1 MTLLRTLAY
10 RSIPILIALL
20 WLGSCSPATPGV
32 AIQAPEV
39 PAQEPVTM
47 AKAPAASVYTPRS
60 TITSL
65 TMEGYKKEFALRIVH
80 DNPEVFHDALPKVLK
95 SIVVLDVT
103 IDRDGRLTN
112 VFVTRSNGYKN
123 LENIALKNVRRGAP
137 YAAPLGLARRGD
149 GSLNFM
155 ETFLFRDDGRF
166 QVRSLAGIQ

>member
-1 MTLLRTLAY
+1 MHRRLL
-10 RSIPILIALL
+10 PFGFVALL
-20 WLGSCSPATPGV
+20 SLASCSAPPPSV
-32 AIQAPEV
+32 AMQLPEA
-39 PAQEPVTM
+39 PAQEPIM
-47 AKAPAASVYTPRS
+47 IAKAPAATPFAPR
-60 TITSL
+60 TPITSL

-80 DNPEVFHDALPKVLK
+80 DNPEVFHDALPKMLK
-95 SIVVLDVT
+95 SIVVLDVS
-103 IDRDGRLTN
+103 IDRDGRLAH

-137 YAAPLGLARRGD
+137 YAAPLGLARRSD